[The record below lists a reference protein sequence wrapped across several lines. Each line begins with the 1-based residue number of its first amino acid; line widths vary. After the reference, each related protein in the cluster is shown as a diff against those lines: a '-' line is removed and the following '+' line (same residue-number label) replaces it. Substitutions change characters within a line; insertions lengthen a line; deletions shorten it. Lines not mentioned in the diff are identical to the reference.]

1 MQPLLTAH
9 AIRASLVFFLCACAP
24 VDPGQ
29 VRFLV
34 TGSPPP
40 DDKVLS
46 PLLDPRLTTLE
57 LRAREP
63 KGPELLL
70 SRARYERGTGGTGDT
85 ALGLGNIPVGGKR
98 DLRLFALGAG
108 GQQVLG
114 LALSPDVEIAW
125 GARKELTFELR
136 RPLFFFGGRKLVP
149 PVPLHAMDQP
159 LSPGRRIP
167 ADLRDEAVLR
177 VVDPNSTAPGAPLLS
192 SYNLT
197 VEAGQPPLCSAA
209 TADGLS
215 VLVVTAGGTL
225 SVVQTMQIKPS
236 ISLKLA
242 ATMPAQ
248 YIAISPRDDS
258 AVILH
263 HTQPAAMTGKVGQL
277 TFLRELQNLRARI
290 NPDGAPLVRD
300 VESTLAMPLSEPIMA
315 TYAPDGLVD
324 VIFSRYPVR
333 GGEPNCAQLAG
344 PGKSV
349 LRRYDPRTGE
359 VRGQVALEYTTS
371 VAYTASGE
379 QVLVQPCSKAPKGT
393 RLGQVVI
400 GAAQGDVG
408 AARARLPAPGT
419 ASVVVG
425 AESVLVAVG
434 RDDTAD
440 PPQVPMMPMKF
451 NMARGVVRFLEPGFN
466 DWTQVSFPLSELL
479 QPLLIELENP
489 SAVELVLAPTDLTV
503 YRVVAPPDRSRILA
517 LTRVTHQ
524 VSRLPIEVDLLDNV
538 CYLDWKGYTYHVMV
552 LNLQTGAKEHDFV
565 TGVQNEICESQLV
578 DKTNKVLGTC
588 FPCDYKV
595 DANRTIRMRGYQEGI
610 LPTGAS
616 ALFSGN

>member
-1 MQPLLTAH
+1 MQPL
-9 AIRASLVFFLCACAP
+9 IRSCWILLLCACAP
-24 VDPGQ
+24 ADPGQ

-34 TGSPPP
+34 TSSPPP

-63 KGPELLL
+63 RGPELLL
-70 SRARYERGTGGTGDT
+70 SRARYERGGSGGGDA
-85 ALGLGNIPVGGKR
+85 ALGLGNVPVGGKR

-114 LALSPDVEIAW
+114 LALSPDIEILW
-125 GARKELTFELR
+125 GDRRQHTFELR

-192 SYNLT
+192 SYNVT
-197 VEAGQPPLCSAA
+197 VEAGQPPIASAA

-215 VLVVTAGGTL
+215 VLVATAGGTL
-225 SVVQTMQIKPS
+225 SVLQTMQIKPS
-236 ISLKLA
+236 INLKLA
-242 ATMPAQ
+242 AAMPAQ

-263 HTQPAAMTGKVGQL
+263 HTQPAMVTGRVGQI
-277 TFLRELQNLRARI
+277 TFLRELQGLRARI
-290 NPDGAPLVRD
+290 SPDGAPLVRD
-300 VESTLAMPLSEPIMA
+300 AESTVAMPLGEPIMA

-324 VIFSRYPVR
+324 VLFSRYPVR
-333 GGEPNCAQLAG
+333 GSEPNCAQLSG

-349 LRRYDPRTGE
+349 LRRYDPRSGE

-371 VAYTASGE
+371 VAYTSAGE

-400 GAAQGDVG
+400 GSNQGDVG
-408 AARARLPAPGT
+408 AARARLAAPGT

-425 AESVLVAVG
+425 AESVLVALG

-451 NMARGVVRFLEPGFN
+451 NLARGVVRFLEPGLN
-466 DWTQVSFPLSELL
+466 DWTQVSFPLSDLL
-479 QPLLIELENP
+479 QPLLIELDNP
-489 SAVELVLAPTDLTV
+489 SAVELVLAPTDLMV

-517 LTRVTHQ
+517 LVRVTHQ
-524 VSRLPIEVDLLDNV
+524 VSSLPIEVDLLDNV

-565 TGVQNEICESQLV
+565 TGVQNEICESRLI
-578 DKTNKVLGTC
+578 DSNNKVVGTC
-588 FPCDYKV
+588 FPCDYRINA
-595 DANRTIRMRGYQEGI
+595 DRTIRMRGYQEGI